1 MIPENEVQL
10 NIIKEFVD
18 FLFISKMTV
27 LFTNYPS
34 IDIEYTKLGEY
45 KVLLSYVDYQVYR
58 YQKYEEVVRFF
69 TNMNYPIS
77 RIQISN
83 GKITKILY
91 GDLYYYELSYYDSIS
106 KVVRYPEM
114 TQCVVSEYLL

>member
-1 MIPENEVQL
+1 MIPENKMPL

-27 LFTNYPS
+27 LFTKYPS
-34 IDIEYTKLGEY
+34 IDIEYTNVGEY
-45 KVLLSYVDYQVYR
+45 KVSLSYVDYQVYNF
-58 YQKYEEVVRFF
+58 KNYEDVLSFF
-69 TNMNYPIS
+69 NNLNYPIS

-91 GDLYYYELSYYDSIS
+91 GDFYYYELQYYDSIS

-114 TQCVVSEYLL
+114 TQCVLSGYLL

>member
-1 MIPENEVQL
+1 MIPENEVPL
-10 NIIKEFVD
+10 DIIKEFVN

-34 IDIEYTKLGEY
+34 IDIEYSKLEEY
-45 KVLLSYVDYQVYR
+45 KVSLSYIDYKVYNFK
-58 YQKYEEVVRFF
+58 KYENVLTFF
-69 TNMNYPIS
+69 KNLNYPIS

-91 GDLYYYELSYYDSIS
+91 GDLYYYELEYYDSKT
-106 KVVRYPEM
+106 KVIRYPEM
-114 TQCVVSEYLL
+114 TQCVLAEYLL